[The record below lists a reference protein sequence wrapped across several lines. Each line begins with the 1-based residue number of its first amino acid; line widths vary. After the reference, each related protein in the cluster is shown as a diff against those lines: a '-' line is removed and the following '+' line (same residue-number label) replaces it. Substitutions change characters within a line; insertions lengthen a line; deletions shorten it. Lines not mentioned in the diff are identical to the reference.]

1 MHALLRDVA
10 NDPEKL
16 MVNKALE
23 ETGRFKRMSLETDED
38 EHSIE
43 MHLPYVY
50 KVFENHL
57 DRVKIVP
64 ILVGA
69 LTETTERQ
77 YGQLLAP
84 YLEDP
89 ENLFIVS
96 TDFCHWGHRFNYT
109 YYEDKAGVVT
119 QSLAQSSNGGSGSG
133 KSTIPTSPK
142 IFESIRKLDHEG
154 MEKIESQS
162 HSAFCKY
169 LSRTKNTIC
178 GRHPIGVLMAALE
191 HVKAPATH
199 RTRFVHYSQSSSAIS
214 ISDSSVSYAS
224 AFVQREA

>member
-1 MHALLRDVA
+1 MTRSHVDSLALSFLS
-10 NDPEKL
+10 
-16 MVNKALE
+16 ALKDMLLIK
-23 ETGRFKRMSLETDED
+23 GLPLFSFMG
-38 EHSIE
+38 IE
-43 MHLPYVY
+43 MI
-50 KVFENHL
+50 
-57 DRVKIVP
+57 R
-64 ILVGA
+64 
-69 LTETTERQ
+69 
-77 YGQLLAP
+77 
-84 YLEDP
+84 
-89 ENLFIVS
+89 
-96 TDFCHWGHRFNYT
+96 GHRFNYT

-119 QSLAQSSNGGSGSG
+119 QSLAQSSNGGSGG

-199 RTRFVHYSQSSSAIS
+199 RTRFVHYSQSSSAVS